1 VTALARILYKEIKDR
16 VSTNVLLK
24 FHNFFFVPMYVSSIF
39 PTQKISTE
47 VKLLADGL
55 DFVCCRQSDLW
66 GAVQGKVT
74 SLSDAQLAELFQVE
88 PNKVA
93 LKEQETKLQAQMKA
107 LSALEISFM
116 EHSSRFSRPQ

>member
-1 VTALARILYKEIKDR
+1 
-16 VSTNVLLK
+16 
-24 FHNFFFVPMYVSSIF
+24 
-39 PTQKISTE
+39 
-47 VKLLADGL
+47 
-55 DFVCCRQSDLW
+55 
-66 GAVQGKVT
+66 
-74 SLSDAQLAELFQVE
+74 VE

>member
-1 VTALARILYKEIKDR
+1 
-16 VSTNVLLK
+16 
-24 FHNFFFVPMYVSSIF
+24 M
-39 PTQKISTE
+39 ISWT
-47 VKLLADGL
+47 L
-55 DFVCCRQSDLW
+55 CRQSDLW

-74 SLSDAQLAELFQVE
+74 SLSDAQLSELFQVE